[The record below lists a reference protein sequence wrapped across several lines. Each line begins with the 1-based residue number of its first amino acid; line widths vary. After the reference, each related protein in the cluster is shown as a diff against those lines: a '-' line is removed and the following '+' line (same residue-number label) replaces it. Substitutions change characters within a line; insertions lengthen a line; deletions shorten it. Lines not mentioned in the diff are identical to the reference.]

1 MIRIH
6 FLMSWSMNFHRS
18 SMFPADDMVS
28 LWDSNVWFWRCS
40 SFDIGVFAHFSQLFG
55 DYGRAPTSTCMWS
68 CILFLLN
75 VCQRFRMVFFDL
87 RLLFLYVR
95 SVRDERIQAAL
106 QQEFLLNEFLHPT
119 E

>member
-1 MIRIH
+1 
-6 FLMSWSMNFHRS
+6 
-18 SMFPADDMVS
+18 
-28 LWDSNVWFWRCS
+28 
-40 SFDIGVFAHFSQLFG
+40 
-55 DYGRAPTSTCMWS
+55 
-68 CILFLLN
+68 
-75 VCQRFRMVFFDL
+75 MVFFDL